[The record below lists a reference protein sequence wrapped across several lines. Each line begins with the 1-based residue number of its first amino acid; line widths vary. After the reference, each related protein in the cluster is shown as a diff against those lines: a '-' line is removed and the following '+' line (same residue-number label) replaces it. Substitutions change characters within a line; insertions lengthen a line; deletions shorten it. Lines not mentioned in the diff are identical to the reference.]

1 MIASVVGTSG
11 VDATA
16 TPMNTPV
23 EFVVEIALVTLA
35 AAASALTGSDA
46 RMIAMTVMEPPEML
60 RVMSSAVTPFPAVA
74 ARAIV

>member
-23 EFVVEIALVTLA
+23 EFVVEMALVTLA
-35 AAASALTGSDA
+35 AAASALAGSDA
-46 RMIAMTVMEPPEML
+46 WIVAVTVIEPPEML
-60 RVMSSAVTPFPAVA
+60 RVMSSAVTPFPAAA